1 MNLLS
6 RQGLTIRLLFR
17 ALLAAVLASVLG
29 AGVCSAQEKLLGRH
43 LLEDK
48 NAHWQITADKMT
60 YVHEKRLYVA
70 EGNVMITRNG
80 QTLSAQ
86 RGVYNEETG
95 IVQVYGDV
103 RLTANGD
110 IVSGEMA
117 LLDLTNH
124 FGQITNGTIYLRE
137 NNYYIR
143 GSAMVRTGANTYH
156 VKNCRITTCDG
167 DDPAW
172 SITGSEVN
180 VTVEGYGSV
189 KNAAFR
195 IKGFP
200 IFYLPFAVFP
210 VKTKRQTGFLP
221 PRLGY
226 SDQNGAD
233 LEVPFFWAISDQ
245 VDATFY
251 ERYMTE
257 RGFMQGLELRYVAA
271 NDSRGTFLFD
281 ILRDNVEEK
290 DMRDPEYV
298 ELSPSDRTNQT
309 RYWFRSR
316 MDQTLFPGIEARL
329 DTDYVSDQDY
339 LKEFQGGLTGFD
351 ARPELSE
358 YGRPVEDVRSPTR
371 RNALRLSADRDEFSL
386 QGLAAYHQRP
396 ENPALDD
403 TAQPLAGAHFSL
415 LPRPLPHMPFFLT
428 LDTDYGYIWRDYG
441 VKGHRFVLDPEVSYP
456 LFLGRY
462 LEFETSIAYTY
473 NAQWVDDDP
482 LGIDR
487 QTRNAY
493 HAQARLS
500 TVLERTF
507 DIQWREYTGLKHKIR
522 PTLTYDFRSHRDE
535 DRFQPWFEP
544 IDDVGDLNHVT
555 LAIENILDSR
565 RDDEEGKTHYA
576 QWGTFTLRQP
586 YSIDEARRDDEP
598 ERDREP
604 FEPLEAELNVFPF
617 PWLDVDAETHWD
629 HYQSD
634 ITYTDIS
641 AGFSMERSGG
651 RTDRY
656 ALEYQYEEDDSQFLG
671 YRVHLNLAGGF
682 SAGTALRKEL
692 EMDHTL
698 DSAYWVQYQAQ
709 CWGLRL
715 SAGSLDGVDSF
726 MLTFHLLGLGDVGD
740 Q

>member
-1 MNLLS
+1 MNVPS
-6 RQGLTIRLLFR
+6 QRLTTRLVFG
-17 ALLAAVLASVLG
+17 ALLAALLAFVLG
-29 AGVCSAQEKLLGRH
+29 VEVCPAQEKLLGRH

-48 NAHWQITADKMT
+48 DAHWQITADKMT

-86 RGVYNEETG
+86 RGIYNEDTG
-95 IVQVYGDV
+95 IVQVSGDV

-124 FGQITNGTIYLRE
+124 FGQITNGTIFLRE

-143 GSAMVRTGANTYH
+143 GSAMVRTGANTYL
-156 VKNCRITTCDG
+156 VKNCRITTCNGENPD
-167 DDPAW
+167 W
-172 SITGSEVN
+172 SISGSEVN
-180 VTVEGYGSV
+180 VTVEGFGSV

-195 IKGFP
+195 IRGFP
-200 IFYLPFAVFP
+200 IFYLPYAVFP
-210 VKTKRQTGFLP
+210 VKTKRQSGFLP

-226 SDQNGAD
+226 SDQNGVD
-233 LEVPFFWAISDQ
+233 VEVPFFWAISDQ

-257 RGFMQGLELRYVAA
+257 RGFMQGLELRYVAE
-271 NDSRGTFLFD
+271 NDSHGTFLFD
-281 ILRDNVEEK
+281 ILRDNVEKK
-290 DMRDPEYV
+290 DMSDPEYV
-298 ELSPSDRTNQT
+298 EMSPFERTNQT

-316 MDQTLFPGIEARL
+316 MDQSLFPGIEARL
-329 DTDYVSDQDY
+329 DTDYVSDQDFI
-339 LKEFQGGLTGFD
+339 KEFQGGLTGFD

-371 RNALRLSADRDEFSL
+371 RNALRLSADRDAFSL

-415 LPRPLPHMPFFLT
+415 LPRPVPRMPFFVT
-428 LDTDYGYIWRDYG
+428 LDTDYGYIWRDFG
-441 VKGHRFVLDPEVSYP
+441 VKGHSLALDPEISYP

-462 LEFETSIAYTY
+462 LELETSLAYTY
-473 NAQWVDDDP
+473 NAQWMDDD
-482 LGIDR
+482 LEGIDDR

-507 DIQWREYTGLKHKIR
+507 DFQWREYTGLKHKIR
-522 PTLTYDFRSHRDE
+522 PSLTYDFRSHRDE

-544 IDDVGDLNHVT
+544 IDAEGDLNHVT
-555 LAIENILDSR
+555 LSIENILDSR
-565 RDDEEGKTHYA
+565 RDDEEGKIHYA

-586 YSIDEARRDDEP
+586 FSIDEARRDDEP
-598 ERDREP
+598 NRDREP
-604 FEPLEAELNVFPF
+604 FEPLEIELNAFPF
-617 PWLDVDAETHWD
+617 TWLDVDAEAHWD
-629 HYQSD
+629 HYESD
-634 ITYTDIS
+634 FTYTDIS
-641 AGFSMERSGG
+641 AGYTMKRSGG
-651 RTDRY
+651 RSDRY

-692 EMDHTL
+692 EMNHTL
-698 DSAYWVQYQAQ
+698 DSAYWIEYQSQ
-709 CWGLRL
+709 CWGVRL

-726 MLTFHLLGLGDVGD
+726 MLTFHLLGLGELGD
-740 Q
+740 L